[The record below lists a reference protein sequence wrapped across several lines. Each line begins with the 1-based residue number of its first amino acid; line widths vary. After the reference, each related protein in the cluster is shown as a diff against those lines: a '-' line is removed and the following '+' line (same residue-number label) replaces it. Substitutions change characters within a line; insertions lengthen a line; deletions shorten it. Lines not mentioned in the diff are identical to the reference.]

1 MFTIWEIRVVWMRG
15 VKEEK
20 SSLNALLNTYDP
32 EKKNRSDDIRDPDV
46 IIVPRGELFT
56 TSSKSSLRDSFSL

>member
-1 MFTIWEIRVVWMRG
+1 MLYSTH
-15 VKEEK
+15 
-20 SSLNALLNTYDP
+20 DP

-46 IIVPRGELFT
+46 ISVPRGELVT

>member
-1 MFTIWEIRVVWMRG
+1 MR
-15 VKEEK
+15 ECSLYERDK
-20 SSLNALLNTYDP
+20 SCINGRSQSLNALYSTYDP

-46 IIVPRGELFT
+46 ISVPRGELVT